1 MDERILPTDSVS
13 YSFPVDMWCPV
24 KLLHE
29 ERYGSIKWEGR
40 RQRFWLRTRD
50 GGEENISVT
59 NNHDA
64 DAFLNGRVTKDV
76 RPLCMFDRPGVVVQM
91 MDGMVGLITGY
102 DAETMH
108 HYAILCTEGVVV
120 HMDPYTVEDAVM
132 PVDSSLLLRLSA
144 FPEKERYH
152 FRTEDDEEV
161 CFLYFAYNNVL
172 PMLMCVC
179 AGSVRVDSLQAGV
192 YAAGAR
198 KQAVCERECGPER
211 YVARCRGV
219 WLFAWKRATRAAA
232 HGHYGVRR

>member
-161 CFLYFAYNNVL
+161 CFLYFAYNNVG
-172 PMLMCVC
+172 PPILMCCVC
-179 AGSVRVDSLQAGV
+179 RLRASGFTASWRLCSGSKKTGCV
-192 YAAGAR
+192 
-198 KQAVCERECGPER
+198 
-211 YVARCRGV
+211 
-219 WLFAWKRATRAAA
+219 
-232 HGHYGVRR
+232 